1 MRRYAPHPLTALLV
15 LVLVGVG
22 VLVWLFVSR
31 PDPHAGRA
39 ADDAALAA
47 ARQTSVNSAS
57 YDYRSIDKQL
67 KIIDGELTGPALTQ
81 FNAQKSDIKT
91 SVTTNKTVATAQVL
105 DSALVPGAVTTGG
118 TVRALVALDVT
129 YVVNSGTP
137 ATQPQLLEV
146 DMVRMGEG
154 WVAENISPVTPSAS

>member
-1 MRRYAPHPLTALLV
+1 MRRYLPHPLTVLLV
-15 LVLVGVG
+15 LVLAGVG

-39 ADDAALAA
+39 ADEAALAA

-67 KIIDGELTGPALTQ
+67 KIIAGELTGPALTQ
-81 FNAQKSDIKT
+81 FDAQKADIKS
-91 SVTTNKTVATAQVL
+91 SVTANKTVATAQVL
-105 DSALVPGAVTTGG
+105 DAGIVPGAVTSGDA
-118 TVRALVALDVT
+118 VRALVALDVT
-129 YVVNSGTP
+129 YVVNSSTP

-146 DMVRMGEG
+146 DMVRVGDG

>member
-1 MRRYAPHPLTALLV
+1 MRRYLPHPLTALLV
-15 LVLVGVG
+15 LVLAGVG

-31 PDPHAGRA
+31 PGPNTGRA

-47 ARQTSVNSAS
+47 ARQTAVNSAS

-67 KIIDGELTGPALTQ
+67 EIIAGELTGPALTQ
-81 FNAQKSDIKT
+81 FNAQKADIKT
-91 SVTTNKTVATAQVL
+91 SVTANKTVATAQIL
-105 DSALVPGAVTTGG
+105 DAGIVPGAFTTGDA
-118 TVRALVALDVT
+118 VRALVAVDVT

-146 DMVRMGEG
+146 DMVPSGVG